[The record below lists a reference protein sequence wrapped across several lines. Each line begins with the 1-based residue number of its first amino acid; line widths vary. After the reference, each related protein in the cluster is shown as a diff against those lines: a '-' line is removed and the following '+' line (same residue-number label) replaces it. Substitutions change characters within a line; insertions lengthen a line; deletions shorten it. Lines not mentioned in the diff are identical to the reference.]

1 LKRFLPVIDTLD
13 KEIFMLLREQAIE
26 AFTCSLAV
34 REFASE
40 KGLENDVER
49 INASIVECKRVLS
62 LANNQ
67 ISDLREFEMADRVG
81 FFDTVT
87 TL

>member
-1 LKRFLPVIDTLD
+1 MFIPIPSPPKRARRGRKLHIAPRHREAD
-13 KEIFMLLREQAIE
+13 LRHRTDLQ
-26 AFTCSLAV
+26 
-34 REFASE
+34 R
-40 KGLENDVER
+40 DVER

-62 LANNQ
+62 LANHQ

-87 TL
+87 AL

>member
-1 LKRFLPVIDTLD
+1 MIDTLD
-13 KEIFMLLREQAIE
+13 REIFMLLREQAIE
-26 AFTCSLAV
+26 AFTCSLVV

-40 KGLENDVER
+40 KGLQHDVER

-62 LANNQ
+62 LANHQ
-67 ISDLREFEMADRVG
+67 ISDLREFEMAGRVG

-87 TL
+87 AL